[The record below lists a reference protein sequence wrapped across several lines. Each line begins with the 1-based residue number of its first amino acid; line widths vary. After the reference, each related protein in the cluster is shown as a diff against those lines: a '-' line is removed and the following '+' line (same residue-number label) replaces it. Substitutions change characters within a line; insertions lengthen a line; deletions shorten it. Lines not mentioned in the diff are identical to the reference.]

1 MADKITLKKGMTIA
15 EAIKL
20 KPQIA
25 GILMT
30 KGMHCLGC
38 SVAHGETLEQAAEV
52 HGLDP
57 DPLLKEL
64 NELKVK

>member
-1 MADKITLKKGMTIA
+1 MAEKKQIKKDMTIA

-25 GILMT
+25 GALMA

-38 SVAHGETLEQAAEV
+38 SVAHGETVSQAAEV
-52 HGLDP
+52 HGLDG
-57 DPLLKEL
+57 DELVKEL
-64 NELKVK
+64 NELK